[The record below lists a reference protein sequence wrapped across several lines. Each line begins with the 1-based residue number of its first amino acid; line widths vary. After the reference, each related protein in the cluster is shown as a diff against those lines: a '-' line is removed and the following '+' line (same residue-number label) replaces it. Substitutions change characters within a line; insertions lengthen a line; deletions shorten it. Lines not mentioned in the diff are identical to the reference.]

1 MNLHSTIIRS
11 VSTDDISDIAQFNIV
26 MAQETEERQLDPETI
41 QSGVS
46 GVIQNHAHGFYLIAE
61 RDQVAVGSLL
71 ITFEWSDCV
80 TARSGGFK
88 AFMSNLNIGGRAFLR
103 RFMTRLLQGLELLK
117 VYVAFAFML
126 NRKIWTRN
134 LYIKNYRCKKRPI
147 KCSSACSNF

>member
-11 VSTDDISDIAQFNIV
+11 ACTDDISDIAQFNIA

-71 ITFEWSDCV
+71 ITFEWSDWRNG
-80 TARSGGFK
+80 TLWWIQS
-88 AFMSNLNIGGRAFLR
+88 
-103 RFMTRLLQGLELLK
+103 
-117 VYVAFAFML
+117 VYVKPEHRRMGVFRALDDAVIARAQAAKSVRGIRLYVEQENLDAQSVYQKLSMQKTPYQMFERML
-126 NRKIWTRN
+126 
-134 LYIKNYRCKKRPI
+134 
-147 KCSSACSNF
+147 

>member
-11 VSTDDISDIAQFNIV
+11 ASPDDISDIAQFNIA

-71 ITFEWSDCV
+71 ITFEWSDWRNGTLWWIQSV
-80 TARSGGFK
+80 YVKPEHRRTGVFK
-88 AFMSNLNIGGRAFLR
+88 ALYDAVIARAQAAKSVRGIRLYVEQENLDA
-103 RFMTRLLQGLELLK
+103 QS
-117 VYVAFAFML
+117 VYQKLSMQKTPYQMFERML
-126 NRKIWTRN
+126 
-134 LYIKNYRCKKRPI
+134 
-147 KCSSACSNF
+147 

>member
-11 VSTDDISDIAQFNIV
+11 ASPDDISDIAQFNIA

-71 ITFEWSDCV
+71 ITFEWSDWRNGTLWWIQSV
-80 TARSGGFK
+80 YVKPEHRRTGVFK
-88 AFMSNLNIGGRAFLR
+88 ALYDAVIARARAAKSVRGIRLYVEQENLDA
-103 RFMTRLLQGLELLK
+103 QS
-117 VYVAFAFML
+117 VYQKLSMQKTPYQMFERML
-126 NRKIWTRN
+126 
-134 LYIKNYRCKKRPI
+134 
-147 KCSSACSNF
+147 

>member
-11 VSTDDISDIAQFNIV
+11 ASPDDISDIAQFNIA

-71 ITFEWSDCV
+71 ITFEWSDWRNGTLWWMQSV
-80 TARSGGFK
+80 YVKPEHRRTGVFK
-88 AFMSNLNIGGRAFLR
+88 ALYDAVIARAQAAKSVRGIRLYVEQENLDA
-103 RFMTRLLQGLELLK
+103 QS
-117 VYVAFAFML
+117 VYQKLSMQKTPYQMFERML
-126 NRKIWTRN
+126 
-134 LYIKNYRCKKRPI
+134 
-147 KCSSACSNF
+147 

>member
-11 VSTDDISDIAQFNIV
+11 ACTDDISDIAQFNIA

-71 ITFEWSDCV
+71 ITFEWSDWRNGTLWWIQSV
-80 TARSGGFK
+80 YVKPEHRRTGVFK
-88 AFMSNLNIGGRAFLR
+88 ALYDAVIARARAAKNVRGIRLYVEQENLDA
-103 RFMTRLLQGLELLK
+103 QS
-117 VYVAFAFML
+117 VYQKLSMQKTPYQMFERML
-126 NRKIWTRN
+126 
-134 LYIKNYRCKKRPI
+134 
-147 KCSSACSNF
+147 

>member
-11 VSTDDISDIAQFNIV
+11 ACTDDISDIAQFNIA

-71 ITFEWSDCV
+71 ITFEWSDWRNGTLWWIQSV
-80 TARSGGFK
+80 YVKPEHRRTGVFK
-88 AFMSNLNIGGRAFLR
+88 ALYDAVIARARAAKSVRGIRLYVEQENLDA
-103 RFMTRLLQGLELLK
+103 QS
-117 VYVAFAFML
+117 VYQKLSMQKTPYQMFERML
-126 NRKIWTRN
+126 
-134 LYIKNYRCKKRPI
+134 
-147 KCSSACSNF
+147 